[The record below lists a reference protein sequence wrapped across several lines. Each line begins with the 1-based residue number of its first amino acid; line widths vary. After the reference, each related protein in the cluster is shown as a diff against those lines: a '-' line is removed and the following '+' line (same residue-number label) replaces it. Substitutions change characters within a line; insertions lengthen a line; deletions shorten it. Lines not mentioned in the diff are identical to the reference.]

1 MGDVVNSMKRALRNG
16 KAWTLVLAAASIW
29 SGCAAVSPE
38 SVSLSSEPVP
48 PAAAPAALP
57 ATISRLAVVEGA
69 PGTRIELVADSAL
82 VWTTYR
88 DANGALVIEL
98 PNARPLPAVQA
109 ENPPSGLVSSV
120 DVALD
125 ETSGRPLTRLTV
137 LTRGEAEH
145 TLVAGQ
151 NSLRIDMSPAGTA
164 TAAVAAPEVSEPSEV
179 ATLADSASS
188 EPAAPATD
196 TAVAE
201 AAPAP
206 VEAASA
212 PIVIA
217 ATPARPSAAAAA
229 PLSLAAYGTPES
241 PVVAP
246 PPTGQAASLLGRV
259 EVVEEG
265 ANTVV
270 LIAGDGEFAYS
281 TFQLA
286 NPDRFVIDLDGVVNQ
301 SARSSAPLAGEILA
315 RIRVSQFKQS
325 PEAVSRVVFD
335 LRQTVPPSI
344 ERGPEG
350 LVVRFSTSPRPAE
363 VATAAPSPATMAPI
377 APPVIVAAQVEPP
390 APAASPAPAAVASVL
405 PETRPEPASP
415 AAEETLIA
423 SDVQAFAAETE
434 SLQELAEES
443 PALAAPTAS
452 PAPATPVLAF
462 AAKPA
467 TPRDSSQ
474 FEAADTQA
482 TQTIESPRPSAA
494 PSPAFA
500 QQNVGGTHKEYV
512 GETISLSLKDGDIK
526 DVLRSFA
533 KISGLNVVLQPGVR
547 GTVTVEL
554 ESVPWDQALD
564 QILKINNL
572 GYELDGNIMRIAPR
586 NVLEAEAKEQQALA
600 QAQALSIPLRTVIK
614 RISYSSASDLA
625 RVLATGGGRGS
636 GILSQRGT
644 VTVDGRTN
652 TLIIKELPSYIDTV
666 IAVIETLDIPEP
678 QVMIEARII
687 ETTKRFSRTLGI
699 QWGFDGVAD
708 AAHGNTTGLQFPNN
722 GTVQGDVNVLT
733 GGSNGL
739 LRLAMGNILDTFSLD
754 ATLQAAESDGL
765 INILSAPK
773 IATLNNEAA
782 SIQSGLQIPIQT
794 VANNTVTVQFV
805 NATLRLDVTPH
816 VTAEGTVLMDVN
828 VQKREPQLAFAVAG
842 ATNAPISTKEAQ
854 TRVIVR
860 DGGTTVIGGIYK
872 VSTDQGQDRV
882 PGLANIPVLGHLFK
896 NRRREDSNEELLI
909 FITPRVIKL

>member
-16 KAWTLVLAAASIW
+16 KAWTLVLAAATIW
-29 SGCAAVSPE
+29 SGSAAATPE
-38 SVSLSSEPVP
+38 GVALSSEPVP
-48 PAAAPAALP
+48 PAAAPASLP
-57 ATISRLAVVEGA
+57 ATISRLAVMEGA
-69 PGTRIELVADSAL
+69 PGTRIELVADTAL

-88 DANGALVIEL
+88 DADGALVIEL
-98 PNARPLPAVQA
+98 PNTRPLPTVQA
-109 ENPPSGLVSSV
+109 ESPAAGLVASVAVAVDESS
-120 DVALD
+120 D
-125 ETSGRPLTRLTV
+125 RPLTRLTV
-137 LTRGEAEH
+137 RTRQEAEH
-145 TLVAGQ
+145 TLVAAQ
-151 NSLRIDMSPAGTA
+151 NSLHIDLNPAGVA
-164 TAAVAAPEVSEPSEV
+164 RVPQAVEAVAATE
-179 ATLADSASS
+179 
-188 EPAAPATD
+188 
-196 TAVAE
+196 
-201 AAPAP
+201 
-206 VEAASA
+206 
-212 PIVIA
+212 A
-217 ATPARPSAAAAA
+217 ATPEAQEIPEAAAA
-229 PLSLAAYGTPES
+229 PVAPAPQAPASAPAAVFAYLGTPDR
-241 PVVAP
+241 PLVAP
-246 PPTGQAASLLGRV
+246 PPSGRLASLLASVDVIEDG
-259 EVVEEG
+259 E
-265 ANTVV
+265 ATVV
-270 LIAGDGEFAYS
+270 HIAGNGEFAYS
-281 TFQLA
+281 TFQLE
-286 NPDRFVIDLDGVVNQ
+286 NPERFVIDLDGVVNQ
-301 SARSSAPLAGEILA
+301 SARSSAPLEGEILA
-315 RIRVSQFKQS
+315 RIRVSQFKKS

-335 LRQTVPPSI
+335 LRQTVPPTI

-350 LVVRFSTSPRPAE
+350 LTVRFGGGHEVAAVAVPEAAAQDVAESAPQAQPVTAITPVTAPAAPQVAEAVVEPVSPQPEEEAASGETFAASDVQAYAEETAAAEAVPAPIAPIAPMVPTAPIAPMAQTE
-363 VATAAPSPATMAPI
+363 QAVAVSQATAAPRAQAPVATAAP
-377 APPVIVAAQVEPP
+377 VI
-390 APAASPAPAAVASVL
+390 
-405 PETRPEPASP
+405 
-415 AAEETLIA
+415 
-423 SDVQAFAAETE
+423 
-434 SLQELAEES
+434 
-443 PALAAPTAS
+443 
-452 PAPATPVLAF
+452 AF

-467 TPRDSSQ
+467 TPRDTSLL
-474 FEAADTQA
+474 EAADTQA
-482 TQTIESPRPSAA
+482 AEAPRPSVA

-500 QQNVGGTHKEYV
+500 QQTIGGTHKEYV

-533 KISGLNVVLQPGVR
+533 KISGLNVVVQPGVR

-614 RISYSSASDLA
+614 RISYSSVSDMA
-625 RVLATGGGRGS
+625 RVLATGGGRGT
-636 GILSQRGT
+636 GILSQRGS
-644 VTVDGRTN
+644 VTVDARTN

-678 QVMIEARII
+678 QVMIEARIV

-699 QWGFDGVAD
+699 RWGFDGVAD

-722 GTVQGDVNVLT
+722 GSIDGGVNVLT
-733 GGSNGL
+733 GGNNGL
-739 LRLAMGNILDTFSLD
+739 LNLSLGNILNTFNLD
-754 ATLQAAESDGL
+754 ARLQAAESDGL

-773 IATLNNEAA
+773 IATLNNESA

>member
-1 MGDVVNSMKRALRNG
+1 MGDVVKSMKRALRNG

-29 SGCAAVSPE
+29 SGCAAASPE

-69 PGTRIELVADSAL
+69 PGTRIELVADSGL

-88 DANGALVIEL
+88 DADGALVIEL
-98 PNARPLPAVQA
+98 PNARPLAGVGA
-109 ENPPSGLVSSV
+109 ENPPAGLVSSV
-120 DVALD
+120 DVAVD

-137 LTRGEAEH
+137 QTRQEAEH

-151 NSLRIDMSPAGTA
+151 NSLHIDLTPVGTA
-164 TAAVAAPEVSEPSEV
+164 TAA
-179 ATLADSASS
+179 
-188 EPAAPATD
+188 
-196 TAVAE
+196 

-206 VEAASA
+206 AGEVAEMATLAEEAAPSA
-212 PIVIA
+212 PSAIQPAPA
-217 ATPARPSAAAAA
+217 AQAETLAPVPLATQAAAVPVAA
-229 PLSLAAYGTPES
+229 PRQVSFAALGTPDQ
-241 PVVAP
+241 PLLAP
-246 PPTGQAASLLGRV
+246 PPTGRRALLLGSV
-259 EVVEEG
+259 EVIEEG

-270 LIAGDGEFAYS
+270 RVGGDGEFAYS
-281 TFQLA
+281 TFQLS

-335 LRQTVPPSI
+335 LRQTVAPTI

-350 LVVRFSTSPRPAE
+350 LVVRFAAAAPDAAQLTMAQTIE
-363 VATAAPSPATMAPI
+363 TIETTETTETTETAAPETTEI
-377 APPVIVAAQVEPP
+377 A
-390 APAASPAPAAVASVL
+390 STL
-405 PETRPEPASP
+405 PETRPEPQEMTSPSAFAEPASP
-415 AAEETLIA
+415 AAPDATVATAAETLGA
-423 SDVQAFAAETE
+423 SDVQAYAATE
-434 SLQELAEES
+434 APAVAE
-443 PALAAPTAS
+443 PVARV
-452 PAPATPVLAF
+452 PAPAPAAVAPAGRPV
-462 AAKPA
+462 
-467 TPRDSSQ
+467 TPRDSSL
-474 FEAADTQA
+474 FEAADMQA
-482 TQTIESPRPSAA
+482 EEAPRPAVSSSAV
-494 PSPAFA
+494 FA

-625 RVLATGGGRGS
+625 RVLASGGGRAS
-636 GILSQRGT
+636 GILSQRGS
-644 VTVDGRTN
+644 VTVDARTN

-699 QWGFDGVAD
+699 RWGFEGVAD

-722 GTVQGDVNVLT
+722 GNVQGDVNVAHRRQQRPAA
-733 GGSNGL
+733 
-739 LRLAMGNILDTFSLD
+739 LRPGQHPRYVQSRRDSPGRRERRPDQHPFGAEDRHPEQRIGEHPVRSPDPDPDGRQQHGDRAVRERDPAPRRD
-754 ATLQAAESDGL
+754 AACHRRGHGAHGCQHPE
-765 INILSAPK
+765 
-773 IATLNNEAA
+773 
-782 SIQSGLQIPIQT
+782 
-794 VANNTVTVQFV
+794 
-805 NATLRLDVTPH
+805 
-816 VTAEGTVLMDVN
+816 
-828 VQKREPQLAFAVAG
+828 AG
-842 ATNAPISTKEAQ
+842 AAARFRGRGSAERA
-854 TRVIVR
+854 
-860 DGGTTVIGGIYK
+860 DL
-872 VSTDQGQDRV
+872 DQGSPDPRHRPRRWHDGDRRHLQGV
-882 PGLANIPVLGHLFK
+882 DRPGRRTGCRAWRTFRSSAICSRTVGAKTPTK
-896 NRRREDSNEELLI
+896 NY
-909 FITPRVIKL
+909 

>member
-16 KAWTLVLAAASIW
+16 KAWTLVLAAATIW
-29 SGCAAVSPE
+29 SGSAAASPE
-38 SVSLSSEPVP
+38 SVAQSSEPVP
-48 PAAAPAALP
+48 PAAAPASLP
-57 ATISRLAVVEGA
+57 ATISRLAVMEGA
-69 PGTRIELVADSAL
+69 PGTRIDIVADSAL

-88 DANGALVIEL
+88 DADGALVIEL
-98 PNARPLPAVQA
+98 PNSRPLAAVRA
-109 ENPPSGLVSSV
+109 ENPPAGLVSSV
-120 DVALD
+120 AVAVD

-137 LTRGEAEH
+137 QTRQEAEH

-151 NSLRIDMSPAGTA
+151 NSLHIDLTPAGLA
-164 TAAVAAPEVSEPSEV
+164 QAPARAPQAVAVADAAPEPAPVAAPV
-179 ATLADSASS
+179 ALVAPTALVA
-188 EPAAPATD
+188 PAAF
-196 TAVAE
+196 
-201 AAPAP
+201 AA
-206 VEAASA
+206 
-212 PIVIA
+212 
-217 ATPARPSAAAAA
+217 
-229 PLSLAAYGTPES
+229 LGTPDR

-246 PPTGQAASLLGRV
+246 PPTGRLASLLGSV
-259 EVVEEG
+259 DVLEEG
-265 ANTVV
+265 ASTVV
-270 LIAGDGEFAYS
+270 RIAGDGEFAYS
-281 TFQLA
+281 TFQLQ
-286 NPDRFVIDLDGVVNQ
+286 NPDRFVIDLDGVTNQ
-301 SARSSAPLAGEILA
+301 SARSSAPLDGEILA
-315 RIRVSQFKQS
+315 RIRVSQFKKS

-335 LRQTVPPSI
+335 LRQTVPPTI

-350 LVVRFSTSPRPAE
+350 LVVRFGAAAPGTLQAATPTPPAE
-363 VATAAPSPATMAPI
+363 AGVTLAEVRPQA
-377 APPVIVAAQVEPP
+377 EPE
-390 APAASPAPAAVASVL
+390 VM
-405 PETRPEPASP
+405 P
-415 AAEETLIA
+415 AAEPAAEPVAAATQVAEREPAQQEAVPVADETLAA
-423 SDVQAFAAETE
+423 SDVEAYAAAVEAPGEQPATATLREPQVAQASPVTQPAPVAA
-434 SLQELAEES
+434 
-443 PALAAPTAS
+443 AAP
-452 PAPATPVLAF
+452 VVAF

-467 TPRDSSQ
+467 TPRDTSL
-474 FEAADTQA
+474 FESADTQA
-482 TQTIESPRPSAA
+482 AEAPRPSVAI
-494 PSPAFA
+494 SPAFA

-533 KISGLNVVLQPGVR
+533 KISGLNVVVQPGVR

-586 NVLEAEAKEQQALA
+586 NVLEAEAREQQALA

-614 RISYSSASDLA
+614 RISYSSVGDMA
-625 RVLATGGGRGS
+625 RVLSTGGGRGT
-636 GILSQRGT
+636 GILSQRGS
-644 VTVDGRTN
+644 VTVDSRTN

-699 QWGFDGVAD
+699 KWGFDGVAD

-722 GTVQGDVNVLT
+722 GTVEGAVDVLT
-733 GGSNGL
+733 GGDNGL
-739 LRLAMGNILDTFSLD
+739 LKLSLGNILNTFTLD
-754 ATLQAAESDGL
+754 AQLQAAESDGL

-842 ATNAPISTKEAQ
+842 ANNAPISTKEAQ

-896 NRRREDSNEELLI
+896 NRRRQDDNEELLI

>member
-1 MGDVVNSMKRALRNG
+1 M
-16 KAWTLVLAAASIW
+16 
-29 SGCAAVSPE
+29 
-38 SVSLSSEPVP
+38 
-48 PAAAPAALP
+48 
-57 ATISRLAVVEGA
+57 
-69 PGTRIELVADSAL
+69 
-82 VWTTYR
+82 
-88 DANGALVIEL
+88 
-98 PNARPLPAVQA
+98 Q
-109 ENPPSGLVSSV
+109 
-120 DVALD
+120 
-125 ETSGRPLTRLTV
+125 
-137 LTRGEAEH
+137 
-145 TLVAGQ
+145 
-151 NSLRIDMSPAGTA
+151 
-164 TAAVAAPEVSEPSEV
+164 V
-179 ATLADSASS
+179 AT
-188 EPAAPATD
+188 T
-196 TAVAE
+196 
-201 AAPAP
+201 
-206 VEAASA
+206 
-212 PIVIA
+212 
-217 ATPARPSAAAAA
+217 
-229 PLSLAAYGTPES
+229 
-241 PVVAP
+241 
-246 PPTGQAASLLGRV
+246 
-259 EVVEEG
+259 
-265 ANTVV
+265 
-270 LIAGDGEFAYS
+270 
-281 TFQLA
+281 
-286 NPDRFVIDLDGVVNQ
+286 
-301 SARSSAPLAGEILA
+301 
-315 RIRVSQFKQS
+315 
-325 PEAVSRVVFD
+325 
-335 LRQTVPPSI
+335 
-344 ERGPEG
+344 
-350 LVVRFSTSPRPAE
+350 
-363 VATAAPSPATMAPI
+363 
-377 APPVIVAAQVEPP
+377 
-390 APAASPAPAAVASVL
+390 L
-405 PETRPEPASP
+405 PETRPEPAP
-415 AAEETLIA
+415 VAAEETFAA
-423 SDVQAFAAETE
+423 SDVQAYADEDG
-434 SLQELAEES
+434 SLQAAA
-443 PALAAPTAS
+443 PALAAPA
-452 PAPATPVLAF
+452 APTPQTPQTPQIAPVIAF

-467 TPRDSSQ
+467 TPRDSSL

-482 TQTIESPRPSAA
+482 GQTIEEPRPSVA

-586 NVLEAEAKEQQALA
+586 PVLEAEAKEQQALA

-614 RISYSSASDLA
+614 RISYSSAQDLA
-625 RVLATGGGRGS
+625 RVLSTGGGAGS

-722 GTVQGDVNVLT
+722 GSVQGDVNVLT

-773 IATLNNEAA
+773 IATLNNESA

-842 ATNAPISTKEAQ
+842 AQNAPISTKEAQ

>member
-16 KAWTLVLAAASIW
+16 KAWTLVLAAATIW
-29 SGCAAVSPE
+29 SGPAAATSE
-38 SVSLSSEPVP
+38 SVAQSSEPVP

-57 ATISRLAVVEGA
+57 ATISRLAVMEGA

-88 DANGALVIEL
+88 DADGALVIEL
-98 PNARPLPAVQA
+98 PNSRPLDSVHA
-109 ENPPSGLVSSV
+109 ENPPAGLVSAV
-120 DVALD
+120 NVAVD
-125 ETSGRPLTRLTV
+125 ETSDRPLTRLTV
-137 LTRGEAEH
+137 RTRQEAEH
-145 TLVAGQ
+145 TLVAGP
-151 NSLRIDMSPAGTA
+151 NSLHIDLNPAGVARLAAPVETV
-164 TAAVAAPEVSEPSEV
+164 AVADAP
-179 ATLADSASS
+179 
-188 EPAAPATD
+188 
-196 TAVAE
+196 E
-201 AAPAP
+201 AAPA
-206 VEAASA
+206 
-212 PIVIA
+212 
-217 ATPARPSAAAAA
+217 AAA
-229 PLSLAAYGTPES
+229 PAPGVSFASLGTPDR
-241 PVVAP
+241 PHVAP
-246 PPTGQAASLLGRV
+246 PPTGRLASLLGSV
-259 EVVEEG
+259 DVIEDG
-265 ANTVV
+265 AATVV
-270 LIAGDGEFAYS
+270 RIAGDGEFAYS

-301 SARSSAPLAGEILA
+301 SARSSAPLDGEILA
-315 RIRVSQFKQS
+315 RIRVSQFKKS

-335 LRQTVPPSI
+335 LRQTVPPTI
-344 ERGPEG
+344 ERGPDG
-350 LVVRFSTSPRPAE
+350 LVVRFAPG
-363 VATAAPSPATMAPI
+363 ATEMARN
-377 APPVIVAAQVEPP
+377 
-390 APAASPAPAAVASVL
+390 APAAVPASTL
-405 PETRPEPASP
+405 AATQPEPAVESAGEPASAIAEPPVAMAASTRP
-415 AAEETLIA
+415 AAPEVAPATESTTPTADETLAA
-423 SDVQAFAAETE
+423 SDVQAYAEEDAAAEPGQAPTV
-434 SLQELAEES
+434 QVAQ
-443 PALAAPTAS
+443 AAAPMPSTPVA
-452 PAPATPVLAF
+452 APAATAPVVAF
-462 AAKPA
+462 AARPA
-467 TPRDSSQ
+467 TPRDTSY

-482 TQTIESPRPSAA
+482 PESPRPAA
-494 PSPAFA
+494 TPSPAFA
-500 QQNVGGTHKEYV
+500 QQTVGGTHKEYV

-533 KISGLNVVLQPGVR
+533 KISGLNVVVQPGVR

-586 NVLEAEAKEQQALA
+586 NVLENEAKEQQALA

-614 RISYSSASDLA
+614 RISYSSVGDMA
-625 RVLATGGGRGS
+625 RVLSTGGGRGT
-636 GILSQRGT
+636 GILSQRGS
-644 VTVDGRTN
+644 VTVDARTN
-652 TLIIKELPSYIDTV
+652 TLIIKELPTYIDTV

-678 QVMIEARII
+678 QVMIEARIV

-699 QWGFDGVAD
+699 RWGFDGVAD

-722 GTVQGDVNVLT
+722 GTVDGGVNLLT
-733 GGSNGL
+733 GGNNGL
-739 LRLAMGNILDTFSLD
+739 LRLALGNVLNTFNLD

-773 IATLNNEAA
+773 IATLNNESA

-896 NRRREDSNEELLI
+896 NRRRNDDNEELLI